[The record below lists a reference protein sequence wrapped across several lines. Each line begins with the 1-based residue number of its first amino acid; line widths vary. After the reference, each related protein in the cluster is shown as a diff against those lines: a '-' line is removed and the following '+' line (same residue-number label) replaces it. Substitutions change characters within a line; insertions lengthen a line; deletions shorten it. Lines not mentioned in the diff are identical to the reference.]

1 MNHLDDNASEDGQ
14 QRPVWPHGV
23 FAGVYGHHLVGIST
37 DAGNYPMDIVV
48 PTSFLSAVINENPTL
63 CSTANYAGMVWLKVN
78 PNFSNVEKLVNDYT
92 GINIKGIKSL
102 FFLLSNDNF
111 NNVLGPIIRRY
122 YSSKLNAKRK
132 L

>member
-1 MNHLDDNASEDGQ
+1 MNHLDNNTSEDGQ
-14 QRPVWPHGV
+14 IKLALSHRG

-37 DAGNYPMDIVV
+37 DAGNYSMDIVV

-63 CSTANYAGMVWLKVN
+63 CSTANYADVVWLKVD
-78 PNFSNVEKLVNDYT
+78 PNIGRIEKLVSDYT
-92 GINIKGIKSL
+92 RINIKGIKSL

-122 YSSKLNAKRK
+122 YSSKLNS
-132 L
+132 